1 MSVEK
6 TYSVRGMTCGHCE
19 RAVTE
24 EVEQVAGVQAA
35 SADHRSG
42 SLLVRG
48 DDFEDDAIGQAVD
61 TAGYELVG

>member
-42 SLLVRG
+42 RLLVRG
-48 DDFEDDAIGQAVD
+48 DGFEDDAIGQAVD
-61 TAGYELVG
+61 TAGYELAG

>member
-24 EVEQVAGVQAA
+24 EVEQVAGVRAA
-35 SADHRSG
+35 SADHRIG

-48 DDFEDDAIGQAVD
+48 DDFEDDAIGRAVD